1 MLPVTTLH
9 SLALLCEVATAFI
22 SLLIFQRSIRELRW
36 AWLIIAIGLSMMA
49 IRRIGLVFNIT
60 RSEHYDLIDAS
71 LSLPIAACLLLG
83 ILGLNKL
90 LISQENKRL
99 LIETLA
105 QFDPL
110 TNSYSRSQILY
121 RISAEIERSKRS
133 HRSFSLLEF
142 DIDHFKYVNDQFG
155 HLVGDETLTGLV
167 KLTKEV
173 IRTGDSLGRIG
184 GEEFLILLPET
195 DSLEAAALAQRLLT
209 YIENATIETRA
220 PKPIKITVSIGIT
233 TFCPQDSPNIE
244 RGILLNEIIRK
255 ADIAMYEAKK
265 NGRNRLAIWSPLQAP
280 N

>member
-1 MLPVTTLH
+1 MPPAITLH
-9 SLALLCEVATAFI
+9 SLVLLCEVTTAFI

-36 AWLIIAIGLSMMA
+36 AWLTIAIGLGMMA
-49 IRRIGLVFNIT
+49 IRRLGLILHGT
-60 RSEHYDLIDAS
+60 QSEQYNSIDSA

-90 LISQENKRL
+90 LLSQENKRL

-121 RISAEIERSKRS
+121 RISEEIERSKRS

-173 IRTGDSLGRIG
+173 IRTGDSVGRIG

-195 DSLEAAALAQRLLT
+195 DSQEASALAERLLR
-209 YIENATIETRA
+209 YIENTSIQTKA
-220 PKPIKITVSIGIT
+220 PKPIKITVSIGVT

-255 ADIAMYEAKK
+255 ADIAMYEAKS